1 MSTKWVILDVMGVI
15 FEVGD
20 DTNDLLVPYIQ
31 KRNDIISV
39 EKINE
44 MYLKASLGEIS
55 SFDFWNEL
63 GFGSE
68 YPEIGR
74 DYLDTC
80 LRIDPEFV
88 EIAKTL
94 AKDYSLA
101 ILSNDVKEWSN
112 YLRTKFDLNS
122 LFKIIIISSE
132 VGYRKPDK
140 RIYNILLDR
149 IQSPSL
155 DCVFVDD
162 RAKNLRPA
170 SEIGIETIRFVR
182 EESNDDFSANFEI
195 SGFAE
200 LPQAIERL
208 FE

>member
-1 MSTKWVILDVMGVI
+1 MGVI

-195 SGFAE
+195 SSFVE
-200 LPQAIERL
+200 LPQAIERV